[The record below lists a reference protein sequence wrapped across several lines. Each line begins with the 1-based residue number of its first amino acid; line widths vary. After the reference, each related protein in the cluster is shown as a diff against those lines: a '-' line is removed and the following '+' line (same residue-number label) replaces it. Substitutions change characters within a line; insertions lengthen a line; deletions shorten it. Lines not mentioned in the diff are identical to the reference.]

1 MPGRDETCVTHRYS
15 GGQDIGHVRHSPIS
29 KPDPGSEINRITN
42 PHRNCHICCALS
54 CVDDGNVRAAD
65 VEFETEWGPRRH
77 TETMTRTTQRTVLSD
92 LVTAGRITR
101 SEADTIA
108 SAPRFTLPVREIVS
122 YLAGLIVL
130 VGVIRLIAAVLEDA
144 SEIAIAAVLY
154 VVAVIT
160 GGFAWRLRTKTGAWG
175 RFAEVLE
182 LAALGSGGLAIGLT
196 LVDLDVRDEWTAIIP
211 AALVAGWGIAR
222 IRSSL
227 VVSALSLPVSVMVV
241 AGQVATLLDWY
252 EELSSIPIMTG
263 GAVLIGL
270 GLTRMNLAFIVRAVG
285 AMAILGSST
294 ALSAERDGLDGLLP
308 GLLIGIAIFALGAV
322 RMWIDLIL
330 PGGVLVVLA
339 VSIFIFR
346 NIDNDV
352 LEGVLVVLIGLAVLA
367 VTTLVVRR
375 GRRRVVPAP

>member
-1 MPGRDETCVTHRYS
+1 
-15 GGQDIGHVRHSPIS
+15 
-29 KPDPGSEINRITN
+29 
-42 PHRNCHICCALS
+42 
-54 CVDDGNVRAAD
+54 
-65 VEFETEWGPRRH
+65 
-77 TETMTRTTQRTVLSD
+77 MTRTTQQAVLSD
-92 LVTAGRITR
+92 LVSAGRLTQ
-101 SEADTIA
+101 SEADSIA

-160 GGFAWRLRTKTGAWG
+160 GGFAWRLRAKTGAWR

-196 LVDLDVRDEWTAIIP
+196 LIDLDVRDEWTAIIP
-211 AALVAGWGIAR
+211 AALAAGWGIAR
-222 IRSSL
+222 LRSSL
-227 VVSALSLPVSVMVV
+227 FVSALSLPVSVMVV
-241 AGQVATLLDWY
+241 AGQIATLLDWH
-252 EELSSIPIMTG
+252 EELSSIPIMIG
-263 GAVLIGL
+263 GAVLISL
-270 GLTRMNLAFIVRAVG
+270 GLTRMNLAFVVRAVG
-285 AMAILGSST
+285 AVAILGSST

-308 GLLIGIAIFALGAV
+308 GLLIGIAIFALGAI

-346 NIDNDV
+346 HIDNDV

-367 VTTLVVRR
+367 ATTLVVRR
-375 GRRRVVPAP
+375 GRRHTAHTG